1 MPVVCITVANGGGG
15 HIDWPTTI
23 GLVFLWDIRM
33 GSLKAML
40 TGHTN
45 VVSRSMPAIP
55 LTILEAPFIV
65 TVELCALVSW
75 CCLYLCLS
83 YTCVYCDSFSLYMWP
98 RKPIAE
104 GLSLRTR
111 LFYPGFEYLTP

>member
-23 GLVFLWDIRM
+23 GLVFLWDIRT

-65 TVELCALVSW
+65 TVELCALVSC
-75 CCLYLCLS
+75 CCLYFVSLVHVCL
-83 YTCVYCDSFSLYMWP
+83 L
-98 RKPIAE
+98 
-104 GLSLRTR
+104 
-111 LFYPGFEYLTP
+111 